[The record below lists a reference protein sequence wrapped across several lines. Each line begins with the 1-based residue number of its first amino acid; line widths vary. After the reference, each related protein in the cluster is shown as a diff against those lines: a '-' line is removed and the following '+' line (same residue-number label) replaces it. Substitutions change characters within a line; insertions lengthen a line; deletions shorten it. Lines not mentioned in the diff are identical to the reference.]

1 MIVENRPGAGGNIG
15 ADVVAKAAP
24 DGYTLLMSSAGIQ
37 SINQF
42 LYKTMPFEAESAF
55 APVSLVADM
64 SMLMV
69 VHPKTGVR
77 TLPELLA
84 LVRAQPGK
92 VNFGSAGIGTTA
104 HLALALF
111 NHVAGVKLTHVPYR
125 GAAPAVQDLVAGQI
139 DGVFD
144 NPPTV
149 IAHIRAGSIR
159 PIAVAA
165 KARMPLFPDVPTAA
179 EGGRRRF
186 RGVVVVRRGGAGRH
200 SARDCDAALRR
211 DRQGGACAVDA
222 AVQRNWRARGRQQPR
237 RVRAVHPRRAGEMGR
252 DRQGGQHHGGVGWIS
267 GQRPVSGTC
276 ANLTVAFPR
285 RRGVDG
291 ERVNA
296 ARELTR
302 KCRVDHAVAFEPG
315 LPAEGVRHDIDA
327 EMAFPARPMAGMAR
341 VLVGFVDHLEAL
353 RGESLGQLFRD
364 EIMGFHGRPHNGS
377 HGARSMPRSAGKCPI
392 ALVKT

>member
-1 MIVENRPGAGGNIG
+1 MRLSIWTRTLTAGAVFATLVSAAPAQDYPNRPIRVIAPFPAGGLADVLARAVGDEIAKTLGQPVIVENRPGAGGNIG

-42 LYKTMPFEAESAF
+42 LYKTMPFEAERAF

-84 LVRAQPGK
+84 LARSQPGK

-111 NHVAGVKLTHVPYR
+111 NHVAGVRLTHVPYR

-149 IAHIRAGSIR
+149 ISHIRAGSIR

-165 KARMPLFPDVPTAA
+165 KARMPLLPDVPTAA
-179 EGGRRRF
+179 EGGVANF
-186 RGVVVVRRGGAGRH
+186 EASSWFGVVAPAGTAREIVVRLSGEIAKATRAP
-200 SARDCDAALRR
+200 SM
-211 DRQGGACAVDA
+211 
-222 AVQRNWRARGRQQPR
+222 QRFN
-237 RVRAVHPRRAGEMGR
+237 E
-252 DRQGGQHHGGVGWIS
+252 S
-267 GQRPVSGTC
+267 G
-276 ANLTVAFPR
+276 
-285 RRGVDG
+285 
-291 ERVNA
+291 
-296 ARELTR
+296 
-302 KCRVDHAVAFEPG
+302 
-315 LPAEGVRHDIDA
+315 
-327 EMAFPARPMAGMAR
+327 AR
-341 VLVGFVDHLEAL
+341 VVGSSPDEFAQFIRAE
-353 RGESLGQLFRD
+353 RSKWGE
-364 EIMGFHGRPHNGS
+364 IVK
-377 HGARSMPRSAGKCPI
+377 SANI
-392 ALVKT
+392 TAD

>member
-1 MIVENRPGAGGNIG
+1 VKRAVAVLALGISVVACICPQAAAQSYPNRPIRVIALFPAGGLADVLARAVGDELTKTLGQPVIVENRPGAGGNLG

-42 LYKTMPFEAESAF
+42 LYKSMPFEAESAF

-69 VHPKTGVR
+69 VHPRLAVR

-84 LVRAQPGK
+84 RARAESGK

-125 GAAPAVQDLVAGQI
+125 GAAPAVQDLLAGQI

-149 IAHIRAGSIR
+149 VAHIRAGSIH

-165 KARMPLFPDVPTAA
+165 KERMPLFPAVPTAA
-179 EGGRRRF
+179 EGGVANF
-186 RGVVVVRRGGAGRH
+186 EASSWFGVVAPAGTPREIVARL
-200 SARDCDAALRR
+200 SAEIAKATRAPSM
-211 DRQGGACAVDA
+211 
-222 AVQRNWRARGRQQPR
+222 QRFNDTG
-237 RVRAVHPRRAGEMGR
+237 
-252 DRQGGQHHGGVGWIS
+252 
-267 GQRPVSGTC
+267 
-276 ANLTVAFPR
+276 
-285 RRGVDG
+285 
-291 ERVNA
+291 
-296 ARELTR
+296 
-302 KCRVDHAVAFEPG
+302 
-315 LPAEGVRHDIDA
+315 
-327 EMAFPARPMAGMAR
+327 AR
-341 VLVGFVDHLEAL
+341 VVGSSPDEFATFIRSE
-353 RGESLGQLFRD
+353 RTKWGE
-364 EIMGFHGRPHNGS
+364 IVK
-377 HGARSMPRSAGKCPI
+377 SASI
-392 ALVKT
+392 TAE